1 MNSMERSRWVT
12 AQGKIAA
19 LTLALCAVPYLG
31 IRAYLELGMHE
42 TAVQAALPETAVF
55 GGLFVLGAL
64 LPSVGVVW
72 IARRVL
78 RDRLHFQLTG
88 LLAVYLALIFIFAS
102 SYAILQASSAEA
114 SFSGMPVMW
123 RADEP
128 MVLAEHVSRLH
139 DLFFESLYLSAI
151 TITTIGYGDLAPIS
165 RFAKVLTALEGLV
178 GVSFMGIALGHYFSV
193 CLRPG
198 VERVEVD
205 RRDGG
210 C

>member
-1 MNSMERSRWVT
+1 MMNRGKGGRRIT
-12 AQGKIAA
+12 AEGKIAG
-19 LTLALCAVPYLG
+19 LTLGLCATPYLG
-31 IRAYLELGMHE
+31 IRAYLALGMHE
-42 TAVQAALPETAVF
+42 TAVHVALPTTALF

-64 LPSVGVVW
+64 LPLVGVVW

-78 RDRLHFQLTG
+78 RDQLHFQLKG

-102 SYAILQASSAEA
+102 SYAILQASSAAA
-114 SFSGMPVMW
+114 SFSGMPVLW

-128 MVLAEHVSRLH
+128 MMLAEHVSRLH

-178 GVSFMGIALGHYFSV
+178 GVSFVGIALGHYFSV

-198 VERVEVD
+198 TEVD
-205 RRDGG
+205 RREGG